1 MTKREIIEEMGYPEA
16 VVFDDPEYDDAIIG
30 ITEEGSV
37 VYDYDAM
44 VESLMNQDQIS
55 REDAVEFIDYNT
67 IRAVP
72 YAPDPKPVIMY
83 PLWE

>member
-1 MTKREIIEEMGYPEA
+1 MTKREIIEEMGHLET
-16 VVFDDPEYDDAIIG
+16 VVFDSPEFDDAIIG

-37 VYDYDAM
+37 VYDYEAM
-44 VESLMNQDQIS
+44 VESLMQHDQIS
-55 REDAVEFIDYNT
+55 REEAVEFIDFNT

-83 PLWE
+83 RLWE